1 MGRPT
6 VSICV
11 RCDDGRAGDGEALF
25 KRVKKLRKHLGL
37 KETFALD
44 GARCLGHCGSGC
56 VLAFEGKQ
64 RSTYTR
70 TQVHAERDAEAVVEA
85 ALAYAALAPG
95 EELPERRLPGQA
107 GD

>member
-11 RCDDGRAGDGEALF
+11 RCDDGRAGDGAALF
-25 KRVKKLRKHLGL
+25 KRVKKLRKQRGL
-37 KETFALD
+37 KEHFAVD
-44 GARCLGHCGSGC
+44 EVRCLGLCGAGC
-56 VLAFEGKQ
+56 VVQFEGKK
-64 RSTYTR
+64 RSTYLR
-70 TQVHAERDAEAVVEA
+70 AQVHAEREPEAVVEA
-85 ALAYAALAPG
+85 ALAYAALEPG

>member
-11 RCDDGRAGDGEALF
+11 RCDDGRAGDGAALF
-25 KRVKKLRKHLGL
+25 KRVKKLRKRLGL
-37 KETFALD
+37 KEAFAVD
-44 GARCLGHCGSGC
+44 EVRCLGHCGNGC
-56 VLAFEGKQ
+56 VLSFEGKK

-70 TQVHAERDAEAVVEA
+70 TQVDAERDVEAVVQA
-85 ALAYAALAPG
+85 ALAYGALAPG
-95 EELPERRLPGQA
+95 EELPERRLPGQS